1 MTFSHTIWA
10 SQVCSTP
17 HAAVRKS
24 GLFASVISQPF
35 VLSLNASMVNI
46 GAIGFVL
53 DGRKKGDVVNC
64 CGKMPCLRKA
74 SLPGSCSSPEQLGM
88 SASRLT
94 HSAPEVLNYYK
105 SAGVSLQKRWQRF
118 GGEQEI
124 GCARNSGPV
133 VPCCR
138 LFNFVFR
145 ECAYCTGSCSARKLT
160 VEVDCPLA
168 GGCLG
173 CTPLPRGSEF
183 KWSVTSRHRASPGA
197 MDVSAYPI
205 ACSKP

>member
-35 VLSLNASMVNI
+35 VLSLNASMVNT

-53 DGRKKGDVVNC
+53 DGRKKGP
-64 CGKMPCLRKA
+64 GGPRGLLPWGHPALRG
-74 SLPGSCSSPEQLGM
+74 LSP
-88 SASRLT
+88 SRLT
-94 HSAPEVLNYYK
+94 HSAPEVLNYSK

-124 GCARNSGPV
+124 G
-133 VPCCR
+133 
-138 LFNFVFR
+138 
-145 ECAYCTGSCSARKLT
+145 
-160 VEVDCPLA
+160 
-168 GGCLG
+168 
-173 CTPLPRGSEF
+173 
-183 KWSVTSRHRASPGA
+183 
-197 MDVSAYPI
+197 
-205 ACSKP
+205 